1 MLMKLYS
8 YIIHLPTS
16 SSSPLLLFLLLF
28 LHTGKILLM
37 GALFHMV
44 DPVLTIAAALS
55 VQSPFTMRA
64 HSDSACIAARNDS
77 ESEHGRYVK

>member
-1 MLMKLYS
+1 
-8 YIIHLPTS
+8 
-16 SSSPLLLFLLLF
+16 
-28 LHTGKILLM
+28 M

-44 DPVLTIAAALS
+44 DPVLSIAAALS

-77 ESEHGRYVK
+77 ESEHGNDLLLNKVREGNPIAKSLYPFILFY